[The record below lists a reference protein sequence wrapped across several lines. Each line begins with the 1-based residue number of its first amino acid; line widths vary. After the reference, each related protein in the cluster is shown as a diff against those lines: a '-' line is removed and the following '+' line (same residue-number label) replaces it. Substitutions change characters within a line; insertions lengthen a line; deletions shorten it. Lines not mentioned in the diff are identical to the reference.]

1 MWLPTDTI
9 QPQNTLKSIRVRVKR
24 GKRVDR
30 GEASRGRSQRGGR
43 MNIKKIDF
51 LLSTDLKLLS

>member
-9 QPQNTLKSIRVRVKR
+9 QAQNTLKSIRVRVKR

-30 GEASRGRSQRGGR
+30 GMDASRGRNQRGGR
-43 MNIKKIDF
+43 MNIKKN
-51 LLSTDLKLLS
+51 